1 MRVVV
6 ILAIFS
12 VLAGCSYK
20 NEKALRQYNEELEPI
35 RGQIVELS
43 RYQGYVNEK
52 KSPHRIQ
59 DFVNDEI
66 LTRARKISNQ
76 LQGLRSKNLRI
87 KELNAEL
94 ADIWME
100 YVIGFELFS
109 QDLSNINLLTRQA
122 QIQRVLERCS
132 VRWRSWNAEL
142 LSFHET
148 VVGWAG

>member
-1 MRVVV
+1 MRATV
-6 ILAIFS
+6 ILVIFS
-12 VLAGCSYK
+12 VLVGCSYK

-35 RGQIVELS
+35 RVQIIELS

-52 KSPHRIQ
+52 KSPNRIQ

-76 LQGLRSKNLRI
+76 LQGLRSENPQI

-109 QDLSNINLLTRQA
+109 QDLSNINLLTRQG

-142 LSFHET
+142 LSFHEA